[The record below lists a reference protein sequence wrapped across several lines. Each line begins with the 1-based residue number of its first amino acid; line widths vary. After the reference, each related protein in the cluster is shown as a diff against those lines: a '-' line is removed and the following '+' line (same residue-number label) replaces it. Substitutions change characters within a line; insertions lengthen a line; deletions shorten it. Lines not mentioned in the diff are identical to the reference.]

1 MKKILLGTSALLV
14 AGFMAASANAA
25 PIKLSVGGYAN
36 WYTGYVGGNN
46 AYENNDDN
54 KYNQVPVVGD
64 VEISFKGETAL
75 QNGVKFG
82 TVVEVEGVSGA
93 LGKMNEDQSY
103 IYVDSAFG
111 RVLLGKMDSMSKQFH
126 TASKDV
132 GLLGIQASDMSMLA
146 PGVGGDNDYGFTG
159 LSTDVRDND
168 DAASIAYVSPKWN
181 GLTVAASYSDMSFDA
196 TSNEEGNGAMYMG
209 VVAYENTFGGVDVSA
224 DVAYAKYDT
233 ANEFDT
239 DEGEF
244 VDLNAVSVNADYA
257 IVAGLRLGYEGF
269 TVGGGYKFVEARYPG
284 TGDYSAFDM
293 GVAYETG
300 PYGVSLSYIYG
311 KQETTAADIKESL
324 LLASAS
330 YNVTAGVDTFASFGY
345 ATNEETTKEKAY
357 VFATG
362 LGLSF

>member
-46 AYENNDDN
+46 AYENRNT
-54 KYNQVPVVGD
+54 YNQVPVVGD

-93 LGKMNEDQSY
+93 VGQMNEDQSY

-146 PGVGGDNDYGFTG
+146 PGVGGFNNYGFTG

-196 TSNEEGNGAMYMG
+196 TSNEEGNDAMYMG
-209 VVAYENTFGGVDVSA
+209 VVAYENTFGGVDLSA
-224 DVAYAKYDT
+224 DLAYAKYD
-233 ANEFDT
+233 ASNEPVD
-239 DEGEF
+239 G
-244 VDLNAVSVNADYA
+244 DLNGVSVNADYA

-269 TVGGGYKFVEARYPG
+269 TVGGGYKFVEARLPG

-311 KQETTAADIKESL
+311 KQETNVADMKESL

-345 ATNEETTKEKAY
+345 ATNEVTTKQKAY